1 MSTGLPDSG
10 TAAKDTIVK
19 GISAYA
25 SRELDIKNSRFLA
38 EAFPVSTQEEARALL
53 KSQKEKYSDAT
64 HVVHA
69 FVIGPTG
76 GILGCSDDGEPSGTA
91 GRPALDVLKGS
102 GITGI
107 MVTVTRWFGGTL
119 LGTGGLVKA
128 YGDSVKAV
136 LAEAPASE
144 LVAVRDF
151 SFSVSY
157 EQHDRVRHELAAQS
171 ASQSAAQGSSSCASF
186 GVTVAGEE
194 FGTEVTITGSVPE
207 NSAEAFC
214 ARIVS
219 LTNGRSRVELS
230 KESRIAPG

>member
-1 MSTGLPDSG
+1 L
-10 TAAKDTIVK
+10 K

-157 EQHDRVRHELAAQS
+157 EQHDRVRYDLAAQS
-171 ASQSAAQGSSSCASF
+171 ASQSAAF

-230 KESRIAPG
+230 KESRIAPV